1 MSRIYPIG
9 FSIHSSKI
17 TDEIPEKTRLLAP
30 LIPGNTSTYIYH
42 TEKDYY
48 DAYKESYFAITHRKA
63 GWDCMRHYEILA
75 CGCIPL
81 FPDLENCPPNI
92 MTHFPKFMIL
102 QSNQLYNNILSKS
115 ADPMTE
121 AEQMKL
127 KELYI
132 KPLIE
137 LTKKQLTNVAIAQY
151 ILTKSD
157 HIVPDLLSS
166 ATNELNRAVKRILY
180 LSGDTDPD
188 YLRCVTLPGFKE
200 LFGAECHDYP
210 KIKHIYSD
218 YPEDQAKQL
227 YGRGL
232 TYTRLVDPA
241 SRNDNYDITVED
253 DIKNHRYDIIIYGSY
268 HRGMPFWD
276 LVNESYDKKDIVL
289 MCGEDLHHCNY
300 NQYAEQGYVLFV
312 RELLN

>member
-1 MSRIYPIG
+1 MLRVYPIG

-17 TDEIPEKTRLLAP
+17 TDEIPEKKRLLAP

-81 FPDLENCPPNI
+81 FPDLEHCPSKT
-92 MTHFPKFMIL
+92 MTHFPKEIVR
-102 QSNQLYNNILSKS
+102 QTNQIYHNILSKS
-115 ADPMTE
+115 DNPMAVAD
-121 AEQMKL
+121 QMNL

-132 KPLIE
+132 KPLLQ
-137 LTKKQLTNVAIAQY
+137 LTKTQMTNVALAKY
-151 ILTKSD
+151 ILEKSD
-157 HIVPDLLSS
+157 HINTTVFQNVSH
-166 ATNELNRAVKRILY
+166 NMNREVKRILY

-200 LFGAECHDYP
+200 LFGTECHDYP
-210 KIKHIYSD
+210 KIKHIYTD

-232 TYTRLVDPA
+232 TYTRLVDP
-241 SRNDNYDITVED
+241 SMRNEAYDATVED
-253 DIKNHRYDIIIYGSY
+253 DIKHHRYDLIIYGSY
-268 HRGMPFWD
+268 HRGMPLWD
-276 LVNESYDKKDIVL
+276 QVNAAYEKKDVVL

-300 NQYAEQGYVLFV
+300 HQYAQQGYVVFV
-312 RELLN
+312 REL